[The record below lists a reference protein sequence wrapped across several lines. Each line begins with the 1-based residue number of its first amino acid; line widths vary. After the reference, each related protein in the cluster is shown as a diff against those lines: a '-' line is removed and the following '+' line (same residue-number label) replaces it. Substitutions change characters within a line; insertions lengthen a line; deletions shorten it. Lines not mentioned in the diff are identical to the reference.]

1 MTQAPSQEDRHRI
14 QAQASV
20 GFQDGSSR
28 TCLLSW
34 LIRGRDHH
42 CVADGERNEEVKNVR
57 QLGREVVQR
66 VLLMPRG
73 GQAPAALV
81 HLLQQLGVWFVLGN
95 AQLDGIHLQWWYKG
109 LSASQACCLFPDVL
123 AALCSP
129 LSSLVGKGSLT
140 VPLIIWCVSSAASAA

>member
-66 VLLMPRG
+66 VLLMPRR

-81 HLLQQLGVWFVLGN
+81 HLLQQLGVGRYVLLLRRTQRPGVSLI
-95 AQLDGIHLQWWYKG
+95 QG
-109 LSASQACCLFPDVL
+109 LAH
-123 AALCSP
+123 CSF
-129 LSSLVGKGSLT
+129 G
-140 VPLIIWCVSSAASAA
+140 A

>member
-1 MTQAPSQEDRHRI
+1 MTQAPSQEDRHCI
-14 QAQASV
+14 QAQAFI

-66 VLLMPRG
+66 MLLVPRG
-73 GQAPAALV
+73 RQAPAALA
-81 HLLQQLGVWFVLGN
+81 HLLQQLRVGCYILLLRRTQRPGVSL
-95 AQLDGIHLQWWYKG
+95 LQG
-109 LSASQACCLFPDVL
+109 RAH
-123 AALCSP
+123 CSF
-129 LSSLVGKGSLT
+129 G
-140 VPLIIWCVSSAASAA
+140 A